1 MKKQII
7 ILVVPIL
14 FSCAYKSNQTL
25 DIPDWYINPNVIDGS
40 NISNQHIA
48 VGSGES
54 KDEALI
60 YALGEALRSIKTTT
74 PIQNL
79 NEIEKDGEKF
89 LESASQ
95 SLNAYE
101 FGLISYKSSFKD
113 YLMAGSTKSYESSE
127 MTSILTLD
135 GPNPIIIKSFLSA
148 TGSGNDAKSEK
159 TFEIIPDNKN
169 LTPFYDEL
177 VKNGI
182 NIVKE
187 EKFGDMY
194 FIAISINVSYLKNFN
209 HS

>member
-14 FSCAYKSNQTL
+14 FSCAYKPNQTL
-25 DIPDWYINPNVIDGS
+25 NIPDWYINPNLIDGS
-40 NISNQHIA
+40 NILNQHIA

-60 YALGEALRSIKTTT
+60 YALDEALRSIKTTT
-74 PIQNL
+74 PTQNL

-95 SLNAYE
+95 SLNVYE

-113 YLMAGSTKSYESSE
+113 YSMAGSTKSYESSE

-135 GPNPIIIKSFLSA
+135 GPDPIIIKSFLSA
-148 TGSGNDAKSEK
+148 TGSGKDAKSEK
-159 TFEIIPDNKN
+159 TFEIIPDNKD
-169 LTPFYDEL
+169 LTPFYNEL
-177 VKNGI
+177 AKNGI
-182 NIVKE
+182 NIVRK
-187 EKFGDMY
+187 
-194 FIAISINVSYLKNFN
+194 KNLGTCTL
-209 HS
+209 